1 MINKFLIKNPL
12 ITEKATAESSLGKYT
27 FLVDKKANKPE
38 VKKAVE
44 NIYKVKVV
52 DVNVINTK
60 PKTRR
65 LGRATGVKPGYK
77 KAIVTLAAGQKLDI
91 LPQ

>member
-1 MINKFLIKNPL
+1 MVNKFLIKNPL

-44 NIYKVKVV
+44 NIYKVKVTR
-52 DVNVINTK
+52 VNIVNAR
-60 PKTRR
+60 PKSRR
-65 LGRATGVKPGYK
+65 LGRTMGVRPGYK

>member
-1 MINKFLIKNPL
+1 MANKFLVKNPL

-44 NIYKVKVV
+44 GIYKVKVTR
-52 DVNVINTK
+52 VNIVNAR
-60 PKTRR
+60 PKSRR
-65 LGRATGVKPGYK
+65 LGRTMGVKPGYK

>member
-1 MINKFLIKNPL
+1 MINKFIVKNPL
-12 ITEKATAESSLGKYT
+12 ITEKATAEGPLGKYT
-27 FLVDKKANKPE
+27 FLVEKKANKPE

-44 NIYKVKVV
+44 AIYKVKVTQ
-52 DVNVINTK
+52 VNIVNAR
-60 PKTRR
+60 PKSRR
-65 LGRATGVKPGYK
+65 LGRTTGVKPGYK

>member
-1 MINKFLIKNPL
+1 MKVIIKKP
-12 ITEKATAESSLGKYT
+12 IISEKATAAGEKFNRFT
-27 FLVDKKANKPE
+27 FSVDKKANKPE

-44 NIYKVKVV
+44 GIYKVKVV
-52 DVNVINTK
+52 KVNITNAR
-60 PKTRR
+60 PKSRR
-65 LGRATGVKPGYK
+65 LGRTTGVKPGYK